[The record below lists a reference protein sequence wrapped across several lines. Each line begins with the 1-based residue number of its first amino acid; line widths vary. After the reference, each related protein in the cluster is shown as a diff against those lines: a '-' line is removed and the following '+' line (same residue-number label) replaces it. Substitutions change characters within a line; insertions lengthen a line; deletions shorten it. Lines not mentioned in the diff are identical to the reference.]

1 LQARG
6 TWCNQKF
13 MANQQLSD
21 YVGQQ
26 LRQGKNKEEIRTKLL
41 GTGWQETDINHVLN
55 ATNSVQSSS
64 PPLPPQQSS
73 FTSTGMQ
80 QLDPKAVWLF
90 FLHSVF
96 MFLFIAIWI
105 VFGFIAA
112 LTDSL
117 AGTLEIGLL
126 ILLAFLVFSFIW
138 AKLTYRFYRYELTD
152 AGFRKEL
159 GVIYKKYV
167 TIPYD
172 RIQNVDIYRGILA
185 RILGLSDL
193 NIQTAGMSATVGRF
207 GVSGGGAEGRL
218 PALSRKTAEQIR
230 DELIQRARQAK
241 NQGL

>member
-1 LQARG
+1 M
-6 TWCNQKF
+6 K
-13 MANQQLSD
+13 
-21 YVGQQ
+21 
-26 LRQGKNKEEIRTKLL
+26 
-41 GTGWQETDINHVLN
+41 
-55 ATNSVQSSS
+55 
-64 PPLPPQQSS
+64 
-73 FTSTGMQ
+73 

-90 FLHSVF
+90 FISFVLRWFFVIIILSIWSSVF
-96 MFLFIAIWI
+96 LNE
-105 VFGFIAA
+105 
-112 LTDSL
+112 LDE
-117 AGTLEIGLL
+117 TLESDAGFSFSFLNWLWIIIPVFL
-126 ILLAFLVFSFIW
+126 ILCFVW
-138 AKLTYRFYRYELTD
+138 AKLTYYFYRYELTD

-207 GVSGGGAEGRL
+207 GVMGGGAEGRL

-230 DELIQRARQAK
+230 DELIQRARQAN

>member
-1 LQARG
+1 M
-6 TWCNQKF
+6 K
-13 MANQQLSD
+13 
-21 YVGQQ
+21 
-26 LRQGKNKEEIRTKLL
+26 
-41 GTGWQETDINHVLN
+41 
-55 ATNSVQSSS
+55 
-64 PPLPPQQSS
+64 
-73 FTSTGMQ
+73 
-80 QLDPKAVWLF
+80 QLDPKAVTLF
-90 FLHSVF
+90 FIGFVSIWSVPIL
-96 MFLFIAIWI
+96 FLGVWVPFSADLDSASESL
-105 VFGFIAA
+105 FGFLNWLWVI
-112 LTDSL
+112 
-117 AGTLEIGLL
+117 IPV
-126 ILLAFLVFSFIW
+126 FLVLCFVWS
-138 AKLTYRFYRYELTD
+138 KLTYHFYRYELTD

-159 GVIYKKYV
+159 GVISKKYV